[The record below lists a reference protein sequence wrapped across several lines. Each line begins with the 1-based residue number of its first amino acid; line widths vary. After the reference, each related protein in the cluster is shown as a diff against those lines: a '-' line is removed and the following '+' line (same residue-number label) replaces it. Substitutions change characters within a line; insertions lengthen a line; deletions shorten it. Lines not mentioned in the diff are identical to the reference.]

1 MERLRVTSQEA
12 VHPRVPASLLRCVWS
27 DTERGHPAG
36 EAQCV
41 FLVRARAG
49 GEWGLGAQ
57 AGVGGRGGAAPLLSP
72 QLARTSSSRDARQ
85 LWSAR
90 PGPGLSS

>member
-12 VHPRVPASLLRCVWS
+12 VHPGVPASLLQCVWS

-36 EAQCV
+36 EARCV

-57 AGVGGRGGAAPLLSP
+57 AGVGGGGEAAPLLSP
-72 QLARTSSSRDARQ
+72 LLARTSSSRDAEQ

-90 PGPGLSS
+90 PMPALSS